1 MQSYDDIISFVY
13 SDNGAYF
20 FKRLYQE
27 VEQMRRGSL
36 PLTGSH
42 QIEELDMTL
51 SDALNLAV
59 SAVFAIQTEFLEKD
73 HRRDFDEWK
82 KNHRQEEM
90 DYQTWIHKSLVYQ
103 LDHLKLTDINA
114 ILTDLKEDSG
124 EQEPRIEL
132 KRRQQ
137 KKKRR
142 FFGKH

>member
-27 VEQMRRGSL
+27 VEQMQRSSL
-36 PLTGSH
+36 PLTGGH
-42 QIEELDMTL
+42 LIEELDMNL

-59 SAVFAIQTEFLEKD
+59 SAAFAIQTEFLEKD
-73 HRRDFDEWK
+73 HHKDFTEWK
-82 KNHRQEEM
+82 KKHAQEDM
-90 DYQTWIHKSLVYQ
+90 DYQTWIHKSLIYQ
-103 LDHLKLTDINA
+103 LDQLKLTDINS
-114 ILTDLKEDSG
+114 ILKDLKEDPG
-124 EQEPRIEL
+124 EYEPKLEL
-132 KRRQQ
+132 KQKQQ

>member
-13 SDNGAYF
+13 SHNGVYF

-59 SAVFAIQTEFLEKD
+59 SAAFAIQTEFLEKTTA
-73 HRRDFDEWK
+73 E
-82 KNHRQEEM
+82 
-90 DYQTWIHKSLVYQ
+90 
-103 LDHLKLTDINA
+103 
-114 ILTDLKEDSG
+114 ILTNG
-124 EQEPRIEL
+124 RRITGR
-132 KRRQQ
+132 KRWTIRHGFIS
-137 KKKRR
+137 RW
-142 FFGKH
+142 FISWTS

>member
-1 MQSYDDIISFVY
+1 M
-13 SDNGAYF
+13 
-20 FKRLYQE
+20 
-27 VEQMRRGSL
+27 
-36 PLTGSH
+36 
-42 QIEELDMTL
+42 

-59 SAVFAIQTEFLEKD
+59 SAAFAIQTEFLEKD

-103 LDHLKLTDINA
+103 LDQLKLTDINA

>member
-1 MQSYDDIISFVY
+1 
-13 SDNGAYF
+13 
-20 FKRLYQE
+20 
-27 VEQMRRGSL
+27 
-36 PLTGSH
+36 
-42 QIEELDMTL
+42 
-51 SDALNLAV
+51 
-59 SAVFAIQTEFLEKD
+59 
-73 HRRDFDEWK
+73 
-82 KNHRQEEM
+82 M

-103 LDHLKLTDINA
+103 LDQLKLTDINA